1 MLKQILLTMSCVVFA
16 LPALADDAAA
26 AKGKTIAIEADKRG
40 EGFVD
45 TKVSLK
51 MVLIDKTGTESVRE
65 MRTLALEGPKEDG
78 DKSLMIFDTP
88 KDQAGVALL
97 TYTHKQDADDQ
108 WLYLPALKRVKKI
121 ASQNKSGPFVGS
133 EFAFEDISSQEVEK
147 YTYNYLRDEVLNG
160 EKCFVVERFPLD
172 KNSGYTRQI
181 AWIDQKEYRTL
192 KVDFYDRKN
201 ELLKTLDNKDFK
213 QYLNKFWRP
222 AVSFMKNHQTGKAT
236 RLEFQNYEFK
246 AGLDE
251 KDFTKNS
258 LTRAL

>member
-1 MLKQILLTMSCVVFA
+1 MLKKILLTMSCAVLA
-16 LPALADDAAA
+16 LPVLADDIAVQ
-26 AKGKTIAIEADKRG
+26 KGKTIAIEADKRG

-45 TKVSLK
+45 VKVS
-51 MVLIDKTGTESVRE
+51 MRMILISKSAEESVRD

-201 ELLKTLDNKDFK
+201 ELLKTLDNSDFK

-246 AGLDE
+246 VGLDE
-251 KDFTKNS
+251 NDFTKNS

>member
-1 MLKQILLTMSCVVFA
+1 MLRKILLAATLSSTVFA
-16 LPALADDAAA
+16 PFVYAASEN
-26 AKGKTIAIEADKRG
+26 KGLDIAVEADRRG

-45 TKVSLK
+45 TKVGLK
-51 MVLIDKTGTESVRE
+51 MVLIDKDGGESVRE
-65 MRTLALEGPKEDG
+65 MRTMALEGPKDDG

-108 WLYLPALKRVKKI
+108 WLYMPALKRVKKI

-147 YTYNYLRDEVLNG
+147 YTYTYLRDEDLDG
-160 EKCFVVERFPLD
+160 MKCFVVERFPLD
-172 KNSGYTRQI
+172 KNSGYTRQV

-201 ELLKTLDNKDFK
+201 TPLKTLTNSQFK

-222 AVSFMKNHQTGKAT
+222 AVSYIKNHQTGKAT

-246 AGLDE
+246 TGLQD
-251 KDFTKNS
+251 KDFSKNS
-258 LTRAL
+258 LTRAM